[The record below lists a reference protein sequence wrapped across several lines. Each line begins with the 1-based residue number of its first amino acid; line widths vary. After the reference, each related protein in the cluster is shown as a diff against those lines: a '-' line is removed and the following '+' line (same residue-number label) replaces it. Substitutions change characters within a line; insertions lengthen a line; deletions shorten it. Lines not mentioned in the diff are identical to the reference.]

1 MTGKADP
8 WHPKNLPN
16 YFCENSMKNKIEE
29 FCEWSGEKLLLL
41 DGFDNAII
49 GIGHKFNDASIV
61 YSKSKIIEKLCQDM
75 TDEEAL
81 EYFDFNIA
89 GAYVGENTPF
99 ILNDYD
105 F

>member
-1 MTGKADP
+1 
-8 WHPKNLPN
+8 
-16 YFCENSMKNKIEE
+16 
-29 FCEWSGEKLLLL
+29 
-41 DGFDNAII
+41 
-49 GIGHKFNDASIV
+49 
-61 YSKSKIIEKLCQDM
+61 M